1 MKATKIYKS
10 FDDLTE
16 AANSWTSQPERPEAS
31 PARFWNENNPAWE
44 TAAPAEE
51 FAADRPLRR
60 WGINE

>member
-16 AANSWTSQPERPEAS
+16 STNSWLAQPERLESS
-31 PARFWNENNPAWE
+31 PRRTWSETNTVWE
-44 TAAPAEE
+44 TNTPTEE
-51 FAADRPLRR
+51 FTATRPLRR